1 MIKVIL
7 ILCSVLLLINFGS
20 AARSKND
27 CHLKNIDACL
37 EQVEKISNDPT
48 SQELLKTAAGV
59 RKICDGSIGS
69 SKCMEEGFKKCAT
82 PTHKEF
88 FKFFNDHFLKSM
100 SQFCDSKEQVARFTA
115 ESTCVVDKVLK
126 QKDYKSKCVNSYL
139 ATLDKMQSQTDTAV
153 KINTACCSY
162 NRWENCMYTLI
173 TKECGPTAREA
184 TALFVSN
191 ALGVTS
197 KGFCND
203 ASFKYSSKRC
213 TKLYAPANAV
223 SKGRNSDNPITKYIL
238 TYVGFLF
245 Q

>member
-1 MIKVIL
+1 MIL
-7 ILCSVLLLINFGS
+7 ILFTTILLINFGS
-20 AARSKND
+20 IHSARAKND
-27 CHLKNIDACL
+27 CHLKQIDACL
-37 EQVEKISNDPT
+37 EQVEKISNDPK

-59 RKICDGSIGS
+59 KEICAGSLGTAG
-69 SKCMEEGFKKCAT
+69 CMEKSFLRCST
-82 PTHKEF
+82 QTHKEM
-88 FKFFNDHFLKSM
+88 FKFFNDHFMKSM
-100 SQFCDSKEQVARFTA
+100 SAFCDNNDQIAKFTS
-115 ESTCVVDKVLK
+115 ESTCVVDKVFK
-126 QKDYKSKCVNSYL
+126 QEDYKKKCVNAYL

-162 NRWENCMYTLI
+162 NRWENCMNTLI
-173 TKECGPTAREA
+173 TKECGTGAREA

-203 ASFKYSSKRC
+203 ASFKYTSKRC
-213 TKLYAPANAV
+213 TKLYASPDAV
-223 SKGRNSDNPITKYIL
+223 SKGRNSDNPITKYLL